1 MPPLDSGRVHGQTVT
16 PAATVARPPVVA
28 ARAMVASSQ
37 PTATAAGLRMLRRGG
52 NAADAVLAAAAVL
65 CVSEPTATGPGG
77 DLFALV
83 SDSGHV
89 EGIDA
94 AGPAPR
100 GATAGE
106 AAERYGPRSAT
117 VPGAVAGWSL
127 LAERHGRL
135 GLDRCLEDAIE
146 LAQEGFAVGPRSAAA
161 WAAAPTVP
169 SGFGPPPAV
178 GTRVR
183 LPELGRTLAEIAAG
197 GPSVFYRGKVA
208 EAICEA
214 TWLSEED
221 MADFRTRLVEPLATT
236 YMDHTVLELPPPT
249 QGIVALEGLALLER
263 TAGSLADQIR
273 CCRLA
278 LEDGFRHVRDGAE
291 VGTLLEPAA
300 LARREQEEARL
311 VLEPAGGTVYVCAV
325 DADGMAV
332 SLVQSLFERFGS
344 GVVAPGTGVIL
355 HNRGFGF
362 AVTGGVEPGHRP
374 YHTIIPGML
383 LRDGKLAGPFGVM
396 GGFIQAQAHIQLIHG
411 LLGEG
416 LDPQAALDRPRFR
429 VSGRRVLL
437 ESDLWDRADEVAA
450 QGLEPVR
457 EADTYLF
464 GGGQA
469 IMRTPSG
476 TLIGGSD
483 SRKDGYAG
491 GW

>member
-1 MPPLDSGRVHGQTVT
+1 MPPFDPGRG
-16 PAATVARPPVVA
+16 PSSNSASAVARPPALA
-28 ARAMVASSQ
+28 ASAMVASSQ
-37 PTATAAGLRMLRRGG
+37 PTATAAGLGVLRRGG

-83 SDSGHV
+83 FDRGHV

-100 GATAGE
+100 AAVAGE
-106 AAERYGPRSAT
+106 AAERYGPRSIT

-135 GLDRCLEDAIE
+135 GLERCLEDAIE
-146 LAQEGFAVGPRSAAA
+146 LAADGFAVGPRSAAA
-161 WAAAPTVP
+161 WADAPTVP
-169 SGFGPPPAV
+169 VGFGPPPAV

-183 LPELGRTLAEIAAG
+183 LPDLGRTLAEIARQGA
-197 GPSVFYRGKVA
+197 SAFYRGRVA
-208 EAICEA
+208 EAICAA

-221 MADFRTRLVEPLATT
+221 MTDFRARLVEPLATT
-236 YMDHTVLELPPPT
+236 YREHTVLELPPPT
-249 QGIVALEGLALLER
+249 QGVAALEGLALLER
-263 TAGSLADQIR
+263 TPGTLSDQIR

-278 LEDGFRHVRDGAE
+278 LEDAFRHVRDGAD
-291 VGTLLEPAA
+291 VRPLLEPEA
-300 LARREQEEARL
+300 LARRAREQAQL
-311 VLEPAGGTVYVCAV
+311 VQEPAGGTVYVCAV
-325 DADGMAV
+325 DSDGMAV
-332 SLVQSLFERFGS
+332 SLVQSVFERFGS

-355 HNRGFGF
+355 HNRGFAF
-362 AVTGGVEPGHRP
+362 AVTDGVEPGQRP

-383 LRDGKLAGPFGVM
+383 LRDGELAGPFGVM
-396 GGFIQAQAHIQLIHG
+396 GGFIQAQAHIQLVHG
-411 LLGEG
+411 LLGER

-437 ESDLWDRADEVAA
+437 ESGLWDRADEVAA

-457 EADTYLF
+457 ESDTYLF

-469 IMRTPSG
+469 IMRTPAG

-483 SRKDGYAG
+483 SRKDGHAG